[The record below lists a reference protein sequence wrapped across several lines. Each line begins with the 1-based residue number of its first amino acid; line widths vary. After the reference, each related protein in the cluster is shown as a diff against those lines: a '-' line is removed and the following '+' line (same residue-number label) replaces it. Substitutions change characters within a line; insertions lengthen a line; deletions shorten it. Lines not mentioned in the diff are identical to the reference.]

1 MPSIQERVV
10 AAGRGVRAERDL
22 AEAAAD
28 FYVLELLTARED
40 AGAARMLATFEGEPR
55 ERVRLLLGHGDRG
68 RAPIRDAAPG
78 QGGVARRARLLLP

>member
-10 AAGRGVRAERDL
+10 ATGRGVRAERDL

-40 AGAARMLATFEGEPR
+40 AGAARMLSWFEGASQESSPATWTWR
-55 ERVRLLLGHGDRG
+55 SEG
-68 RAPIRDAAPG
+68 APIRDAAPG
-78 QGGVARRARLLLP
+78 QGGVARRPRLLLP